1 MVNEGVI
8 TGSLKE
14 KLHTIDI
21 NFYSTYMLKLNSQIE
36 KYMKLCC
43 FFLSKR
49 ETTPPTLQMSHLGN
63 DFSKEEILHTS
74 EVAF

>member
-14 KLHTIDI
+14 KLRTIDI

-36 KYMKLCC
+36 KQMKLCC

-49 ETTPPTLQMSHLGN
+49 ETTPPPVSRLGN

-74 EVAF
+74 EAAF